1 MDSYLENAMDYV
13 QETFESANQ
22 WMKVNDPFRFPEVE
36 ASVWDALDNDR
47 GNDRG
52 NDRNEGRD
60 SSNSGLRDA
69 IERATANDRGKMHD
83 AFDRIDRGFRDIID
97 RNSDREVGRDRN
109 DGRDSSNS
117 GLRDAIERA
126 TANDRGKMHDA
137 FDRIDRGFNF
147 LRDIIDR
154 DERSGSHDES
164 YEVLRNDLGLRSY
177 AIDKNNV
184 RYNIL
189 SDKAFV
195 EKSWKDFNAQF
206 KNNGENTQAGENF
219 KQQEANIRRL
229 EAGHHKILDYNAHIA
244 NIKAAAEKMEE
255 QAEKERKERS
265 VTDKIIDGFGQAF
278 TRDENKDFSQDVNKV
293 LDYTGKAIGFQ
304 KIVDDFGDDAKKV
317 AKGAG
322 DIFINTV
329 DALGGAAQDLH
340 DMQVGT
346 DSSGM
351 KVKKRDEL

>member
-13 QETFESANQ
+13 QEAFESANQ
-22 WMKVNDPFRFPEVE
+22 WMKENDPLRFPEVE

-83 AFDRIDRGFRDIID
+83 AFDRIDRGF
-97 RNSDREVGRDRN
+97 
-109 DGRDSSNS
+109 
-117 GLRDAIERA
+117 
-126 TANDRGKMHDA
+126 
-137 FDRIDRGFNF
+137 NF

-164 YEVLRNDLGLRSY
+164 YKVLRNDLGLGSH
-177 AIDKNNV
+177 AMDKNNV
-184 RYNIL
+184 RYDIL
-189 SDKAFV
+189 SDKAYV
-195 EKSWKDFNAQF
+195 EKSWEDFNAQF

>member
-1 MDSYLENAMDYV
+1 MH
-13 QETFESANQ
+13 
-22 WMKVNDPFRFPEVE
+22 
-36 ASVWDALDNDR
+36 DAFDRIDR
-47 GNDRG
+47 GFRDII
-52 NDRNEGRD
+52 DRNRNSDREVGRD
-60 SSNSGLRDA
+60 RNDGRDISNSGLRDA
-69 IERATANDRGKMHD
+69 IERATANDRGKMYD
-83 AFDRIDRGFRDIID
+83 AFDR
-97 RNSDREVGRDRN
+97 
-109 DGRDSSNS
+109 
-117 GLRDAIERA
+117 
-126 TANDRGKMHDA
+126 
-137 FDRIDRGFNF
+137 
-147 LRDIIDR
+147 IDR

-184 RYNIL
+184 KYGIT

-195 EKSWKDFNAQF
+195 EKSWEDFNAQF

-229 EAGHHKILDYNAHIA
+229 EAGHHIVLDYNAHIA

-255 QAEKERKERS
+255 QAEKERKARS

-293 LDYTGKAIGFQ
+293 LDYTSKAMGFQ

-346 DSSGM
+346 DSSDM